1 MHWPLKETT
10 IQFDGNTPPFCLNER
25 NTMSSIILAP
35 LAAINVVPLVV
46 ACVIG
51 GIAGFLAGQI
61 MKGRGF
67 GLLGN
72 IIVGIVG
79 SLIFGYLFGSL
90 NLLGNAFVDSIL
102 GGTVGAVILLV
113 LIGLVKKAA

>member
-1 MHWPLKETT
+1 MIELGPL
-10 IQFDGNTPPFCLNER
+10 
-25 NTMSSIILAP
+25 P
-35 LAAINVVPLVV
+35 LAAINLVPVLV

-67 GLLGN
+67 GILGN

-79 SLIFGYLFGSL
+79 SAIFGYLFGSL
-90 NLLGNAFVDSIL
+90 NLLGNPFIDAIL
-102 GGTVGAVILLV
+102 GGTIGAVILLFAIS
-113 LIGLVKKAA
+113 LIRKAA